1 MLINEMKHFF
11 FNWARRS
18 AAIRSQ
24 LLWARFQET
33 IKELKFTTNV
43 YTQYELK
50 ISKAIPRPSV
60 RF

>member
-1 MLINEMKHFF
+1 MKHFF